1 MAHSSTT
8 FQHGVEGMV
17 SFEDPK
23 DEEENHKTILPIPRL
38 LPKYEQETTP
48 TLNPAAL
55 WCEQTI
61 SKEHHPP
68 REVEFQMDT
77 EICC

>member
-1 MAHSSTT
+1 MAYSSTT
-8 FQHGVEGMV
+8 FQHGVEGMG
-17 SFEDPK
+17 SFEDSK
-23 DEEENHKTILPIPRL
+23 EENENHKLILPIPRL
-38 LPKYEQETTP
+38 LPKYERETTP

-55 WCEQTI
+55 WSEQTI

-68 REVEFQMDT
+68 CEDEFQMDT